1 MNPVDEHDQE
11 ALPGLPEPLPDTERL
26 LWQGGPLWRE
36 LAVRALHVRK
46 VGVYFA
52 LLLVWRLS
60 EQVGAGAGA
69 ADMALAIAKVTAI
82 GGITIGLLC
91 LFAWLI
97 ARSTVYTITSQRIV
111 MRFGVA
117 LPMTINLPF
126 SKIASAELRQAPN
139 GSGDIQL
146 NLIRGERIGYVILW
160 PHARPFRF
168 ARVRPMLRCVADVE
182 PAARK
187 LAAAMR
193 QATGGNAAPL
203 AATPESSHDIGLA
216 MPAR

>member
-1 MNPVDEHDQE
+1 MNPVDEYEHE
-11 ALPGLPEPLPDTERL
+11 ALPGLPEPLPAEERL

-46 VGVYFA
+46 VGVYFV
-52 LLLVWRLS
+52 LLLAWRLS
-60 EQVGAGAGA
+60 EQVAAGAGA
-69 ADMALAIAKVTAI
+69 AAMTLAIAKVAVI
-82 GGITIGLLC
+82 GGITIALLF

-126 SKIASAELRQAPN
+126 SKIDSVALRTAAD
-139 GSGDIQL
+139 GSGDIEL
-146 NLIRGERIGYVILW
+146 NLIAGERIGYVILW
-160 PHARPFRF
+160 PHARPLRF
-168 ARVRPMLRCVADVE
+168 ARVRPMLRCIPEVE

-187 LAAAMR
+187 LATAMR
-193 QATGGNAAPL
+193 EATGGNAAPL
-203 AATPESSHDIGLA
+203 AAATQASRDIGFA